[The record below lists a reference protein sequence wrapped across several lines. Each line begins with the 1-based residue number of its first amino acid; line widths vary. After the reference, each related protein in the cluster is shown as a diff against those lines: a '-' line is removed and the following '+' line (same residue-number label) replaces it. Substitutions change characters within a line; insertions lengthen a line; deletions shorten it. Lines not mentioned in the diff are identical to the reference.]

1 MIALHFDEDEL
12 RTLCLLLNIDY
23 ESLGGDGKRAK
34 AERLVGYLDRR
45 GRSDELL
52 DKLDQL
58 RPRVAWPTV

>member
-34 AERLVGYLDRR
+34 AERLVGYMDRR
-45 GRSDELL
+45 GRADELL
-52 DKLDQL
+52 GKLDQL

>member
-12 RTLCLLLNIDY
+12 RTLCLLLNIEY
-23 ESLGGDGKRAK
+23 QSLVGDGKRAK